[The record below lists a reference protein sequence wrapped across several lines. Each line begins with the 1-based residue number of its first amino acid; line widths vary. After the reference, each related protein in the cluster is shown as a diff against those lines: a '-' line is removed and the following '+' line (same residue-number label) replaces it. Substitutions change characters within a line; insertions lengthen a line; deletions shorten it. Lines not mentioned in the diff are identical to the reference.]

1 MMPPLRVWAIAA
13 RGGGGGGGDLQP
25 GFNFFVYKF
34 RAIRPLAYV
43 ERERSFGF
51 GIAD

>member
-1 MMPPLRVWAIAA
+1 M
-13 RGGGGGGGDLQP
+13 DLLTCCNVVLNKCQE
-25 GFNFFVYKF
+25 
-34 RAIRPLAYV
+34 IRPLAYV